1 MLPFYLSFSDLLIV
15 HPTSIIGLVIVSI
28 SLGFLL
34 RNRTLTHKVRTII
47 SSLLFYC
54 YLVLSLT
61 NVFGIPTVMELSRLT
76 SLGQPLFNPNLEM
89 MPLADGFSFSFILNV
104 IAFMPFGFLVP
115 MISPTYSKWYK
126 TVLLGFL
133 FSLSIE
139 VSQLFT
145 LYRATDIN
153 DLLTNTFGTV
163 LGYLCFTI
171 INKLIERKRSPS
183 LHKDPTRVLPP
194 FIVAIAFLSVILI
207 WS

>member
-1 MLPFYLSFSDLLIV
+1 MLPFYLSFSDLLMV

-139 VSQLFT
+139 ISQLFT

-153 DLLTNTFGTV
+153 DLLTNTFGTL
-163 LGYLCFTI
+163 LGYLIFSI
-171 INKLIERKRSPS
+171 INKMIKKNPAPA
-183 LHKDPTRVLPP
+183 LHKDPTGFLPP
-194 FIVAIAFLSVILI
+194 LIVGVAFLNVFLI
-207 WS
+207 WN